1 MVGRGDRVCV
11 GVSGGKD
18 SLALLHVLSGMA
30 PRRGIE
36 LVPVTVDEGIPGYRD
51 EALAIVE
58 RFCSS
63 LGLAH
68 HVVSYES
75 LFGTTLEGALGE
87 PSRQSSCAICGTLR
101 RRALDVAAARL
112 GADSVATAHN
122 LDDMLQTTL
131 INIMSGDVERIAR
144 EDPGGA
150 GRAGARRIK
159 PFCDIYEAEVAF
171 YAYSESIP
179 FQAESCPHMGEGIR
193 TEVREFL
200 NGLESRHSG
209 IKNSMRRSAAEIA
222 GRLRETA
229 RAGPPSPCER
239 CGAPCA
245 GRACSACLT
254 LESLRGGAG
263 AAPHARAAPL
273 GKYTTARAGRAVA
286 GRAGVLA
293 VPRSETGYTQRPAT
307 GG

>member
-1 MVGRGDRVCV
+1 MARRGERMCV

-18 SLALLHVLSGMA
+18 SLALLHVLAGMA
-30 PRRGIE
+30 PKRGVE
-36 LVPVTVDEGIPGYRD
+36 LVPVTIDEGIPGYRD
-51 EALAIVE
+51 EALGIVG

-63 LGLAH
+63 LGLGH
-68 HVVSYES
+68 HVLSYES
-75 LFGTTLEGALGE
+75 LFGTTLEGALAA

-101 RRALDVAAARL
+101 RRALDVAASRL

-150 GRAGARRIK
+150 RRAGARRVK

-171 YAYSESIP
+171 YAYAESIP
-179 FQAESCPHMGEGIR
+179 FQAESCPHMAEGIR

-200 NGLESRHSG
+200 NGLEARHSG
-209 IKNSMRRSAAEIA
+209 IKNSMHRSAAEIA
-222 GRLRETA
+222 ARLREGS
-229 RAGPPSPCER
+229 RAGPASPCGR
-239 CGAPCA
+239 CGAPCT
-245 GRACSACLT
+245 GRTCSACLT
-254 LESLRGGAG
+254 LGALRGAG
-263 AAPHARAAPL
+263 PTPARARAAPL
-273 GKYTTARAGRAVA
+273 GKYTSAPARRAVA
-286 GRAGVLA
+286 GRAGALA